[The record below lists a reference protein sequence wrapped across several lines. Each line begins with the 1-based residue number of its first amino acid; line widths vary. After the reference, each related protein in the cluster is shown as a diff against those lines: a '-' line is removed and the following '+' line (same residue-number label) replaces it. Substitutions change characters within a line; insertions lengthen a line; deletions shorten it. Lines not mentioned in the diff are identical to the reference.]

1 MNSLGISDF
10 LNSKNIKTPHNKT
23 YNHKIIWISIMKYK
37 RKLNRFYNDKIL
49 DIKDQMFIEEF

>member
-1 MNSLGISDF
+1 MNSLEISDF

-23 YNHKIIWISIMKYK
+23 HNHKIIWISIMKYK